1 MPINIYW
8 NLDIVHKKSESK
20 LVDLDVD
27 VGCYSGAKFPNLLND
42 YLITA
47 PTDLVPWEKEKATYS
62 SILAWEIPWIEESD
76 GL

>member
-1 MPINIYW
+1 MN
-8 NLDIVHKKSESK
+8 KKFESK

-27 VGCYSGAKFPNLLND
+27 VGCYSGSKLD

-47 PTDLVPWEKEKATYS
+47 STDLVPWEKEMATYS